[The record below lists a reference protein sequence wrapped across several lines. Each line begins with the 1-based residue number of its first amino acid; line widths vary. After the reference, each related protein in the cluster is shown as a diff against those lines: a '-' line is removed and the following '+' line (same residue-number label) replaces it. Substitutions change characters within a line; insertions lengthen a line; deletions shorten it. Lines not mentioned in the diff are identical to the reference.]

1 MGWCLKFAEVPGAR
15 PEAHNSQ
22 FFWMGFWLLGLLPVF
37 QPPMKAGAKSGEAL
51 KFAKVPGARPG
62 GLNAQFFWMGFWLLG
77 LLPVFQP
84 PILRREQIRAGLSNL
99 PKYPEPGLAGLE
111 AKMPIFFGWAS
122 GYWVCYQSFSR
133 PLRREQIRAGLWN
146 LSKYPEPGL
155 EAKMPNFFGL
165 VSGYWVCYQFFSLPL
180 RREQIRAGL

>member
-1 MGWCLKFAEVPGAR
+1 MPIFLNGFWLLGLLPVLQPPIKAGGNLGWCLKFAEVPGAR

-84 PILRREQIRAGLSNL
+84 PILRREQIRAGLWNL
-99 PKYPEPGLAGLE
+99 PRSIQSQAWQAWRPKCPFFLDGLLATGF
-111 AKMPIFFGWAS
+111 AT
-122 GYWVCYQSFSR
+122 SFS
-133 PLRREQIRAGLWN
+133 A
-146 LSKYPEPGL
+146 
-155 EAKMPNFFGL
+155 AH
-165 VSGYWVCYQFFSLPL
+165 
-180 RREQIRAGL
+180 